1 MNLNKLLATLLFLS
15 LFGACTSSND
25 GGFAGCTTE
34 DAGIIAELNVAGLTQ
49 KGPFVKGS
57 AVTVQGID
65 CKTLK
70 FTNELFEGSVKNDKG
85 EFVVDSVTLSSTCAV
100 FEVSGYYLNELTGK
114 KSTEKLTL
122 HALTDLKDRKNVNIN
137 VLTELEYLRVIHLV
151 TVEKMSFDDAKK
163 QAEKEVLASF
173 NIKGNIAKSED
184 LNILEAGDG
193 NAALLAVSIMALAD
207 AKESQIAERLDEYAA
222 AISQNGS
229 LDGDTK
235 KEIAEWATSA
245 VASGKLDTIRK
256 NIESWGYADSVP
268 AFETYVKAVA
278 NGDSVTL
285 NGKGDSGT
293 KAGMTSSSKDVES
306 TETSSSS
313 GALSSGK
320 EIASSSSS
328 SSSVSLSGVEVSSSS
343 AAKEGDGSEYD
354 ATANTLKDLRDG
366 KTYRTTKIGGQVWMA
381 ENLNYETP
389 NSYCYND
396 SAEYCEK
403 YGRLYTIAA
412 AVDSIGTFSSTG
424 VGCGLG
430 VKCSL
435 EGTVRGACPSG
446 WHLPDADEWKALF
459 ITAGA
464 DVKSENPLR
473 PDMNVHQ
480 TFKVADKLMSK
491 SGWGHVSYIM
501 GDRKNIGTDDFGF
514 SVLPAGYRV
523 GALAMV
529 LDGGTPHYMEPGNT
543 AGFLYVYERPG
554 DSTFYGWTYNYA
566 SIIAFISFN
575 AEDYDVK
582 IDDNNKD
589 NAYSVRCIKDGSFF
603 MPVSSSSAESSS
615 SFAKVV
621 SSSSKDK
628 SSSSVELASPCRTR
642 DSDNCEYGTLTDDRD
657 GQTYKTVK
665 IGKQWWMAENL
676 NYAYTDVPYKY
687 KEDEKVYTSDSTSWC
702 YGDNSSNCAEYGRF
716 YTWAAAMDSAGT
728 WSTNGK
734 GCGYSKTCS
743 PTYPIRGVCPTGWH
757 LPDITE
763 WKTLFA
769 AVGGESTAGQML
781 LKWTTGWSTNG
792 VTVSNAYAFSALL
805 AGIRSYNGE
814 YIFEGEDAYFW
825 SSTEYDRNGVYYVG
839 FAYGVDSAAKSYSV
853 KYDGFPVRCLK
864 DE

>member
-1 MNLNKLLATLLFLS
+1 MNWNKLFAMFLIVS
-15 LFGACTSSND
+15 LFWACSD
-25 GGFAGCTTE
+25 GDKTAGGTTE
-34 DAGIIAELNVAGLTQ
+34 DAGIIADLNVAGVTQ

-70 FTNELFEGSVKNDKG
+70 FTDEKFEGKVKSDKG
-85 EFVVDSVTLSSTCAV
+85 DFEVKDVNLSSTCAV
-100 FEVSGYYLNELTGK
+100 FEVAGAYLNEVTGK
-114 KSTEKLTL
+114 KTKDKLTL

-137 VLTELEYLRVIHLV
+137 VLTELEYERVMNLV
-151 TVEKMSFDDAKK
+151 SKEKMSFAEAKE

-173 NIKGNIAKSED
+173 NIKGDVAGSIDEAED
-184 LNILEAGDG
+184 LNIFERGDG
-193 NAALLAVSIMALAD
+193 NAALLAVSVLMQGDADVTALEKRLEKFSD
-207 AKESQIAERLDEYAA
+207 DFAE
-222 AISQNGS
+222 
-229 LDGDTK
+229 DGEWNDSKAK
-235 KEIAEWATSA
+235 KEIAEWAATA
-245 VASGKLDTIRK
+245 TENGKLDTIRK
-256 NIESWGYADSVP
+256 NVESMNDGDKVA
-268 AFETYVKAVA
+268 AFEKLVE
-278 NGDSVTL
+278 NSGVTL
-285 NGKGDSGT
+285 SEVEGASSSSRHSGRLSSLDGDDPES
-293 KAGMTSSSKDVES
+293 SSSKDGGSEAAM
-306 TETSSSS
+306 TNSSSWN
-313 GALSSGK
+313 GAIGSSDSK
-320 EIASSSSS
+320 S
-328 SSSVSLSGVEVSSSS
+328 SSSV
-343 AAKEGDGSEYD
+343 AKENDDSKYD
-354 ATANTLKDLRDG
+354 AAANTLKDLRDG

-396 SAEYCEK
+396 SAGYCEK

-424 VGCGLG
+424 MGCGLG

-491 SGWGHVSYIM
+491 SGWGHVSNIM
-501 GDRKNIGTDDFGF
+501 GDKKNIGTDDFGF
-514 SVLPAGYRV
+514 SVLPAGYRI
-523 GALAMV
+523 GARAMA
-529 LDGGTPHYMEPGNT
+529 LEGGTPYYMEPGNT

-566 SIIAFISFN
+566 SMIAFISFN
-575 AEDYDVK
+575 AEDYDVE

-589 NAYSVRCIKDGSFF
+589 NAYSVRCVKDGSFF

-628 SSSSVELASPCRTR
+628 SSSSVELVSPCRTR

-687 KEDEKVYTSDSTSWC
+687 EEDEKVYTSDSTSWC

-825 SSTEYDRNGVYYVG
+825 SSTEYDRNGVYYMAS
-839 FAYGVDSAAKSYSV
+839 AYGVDSVNLGYITKH
-853 KYDGFPVRCLK
+853 DGLPVRCIK
-864 DE
+864 D

>member
-1 MNLNKLLATLLFLS
+1 MFGFIKGIFIQATAFAFAS
-15 LFGACTSSND
+15 AFVVACSDSDKTA
-25 GGFAGCTTE
+25 GGTTE
-34 DAGIIAELNVAGLTQ
+34 DAGIIADLNVAGLTQ

-65 CKTLK
+65 CKTME
-70 FTNELFEGSVKNDKG
+70 FSNEKFEGKVKSDKG
-85 EFVVDSVTLSSTCAV
+85 DFEVKDVNLSSTCAV
-100 FEVSGYYLNELTGK
+100 FEVSGNYLNELTGK
-114 KSTEKLTL
+114 KSSEKLTL

-137 VLTELEYLRVIHLV
+137 VLTELEYERVMNLV
-151 TVEKMSFDDAKK
+151 SKEKMSFDEAKV
-163 QAEKEVLASF
+163 QAEKEVLAAF
-173 NIKGNIAKSED
+173 GVNDGVADKVQEFEN
-184 LNILEAGDG
+184 LNIFEKGEG
-193 NAALLAVSIMALAD
+193 NATLLAVSVLMQGDADVTALEKRLEKFSD
-207 AKESQIAERLDEYAA
+207 DFAE
-222 AISQNGS
+222 
-229 LDGDTK
+229 DGEWNDSKAK
-235 KEIAEWATSA
+235 KEIAEWAATA
-245 VASGKLDTIRK
+245 TENGKLDTIRK
-256 NIESWGYADSVP
+256 NVESMNDGDKVAT
-268 AFETYVKAVA
+268 FEKLVE
-278 NGDSVTL
+278 NSGVTL
-285 NGKGDSGT
+285 SEMSVKPNG
-293 KAGMTSSSKDVES
+293 
-306 TETSSSS
+306 SSSS
-313 GALSSGK
+313 MDSIGSSSLQNDK
-320 EIASSSSS
+320 SSSSS
-328 SSSVSLSGVEVSSSS
+328 SWSGAIGSSDSKSSSS

-396 SAEYCEK
+396 STEYCEK

-514 SVLPAGYRV
+514 SVLPAGYRI
-523 GALAMV
+523 GARAMA
-529 LDGGTPHYMEPGNT
+529 LEGGTPYYMEPGNT

-575 AEDYDVK
+575 AEDYDVE

-763 WKTLFA
+763 WNALFA

-839 FAYGVDSAAKSYSV
+839 FAYGVDSAARSYSI

>member
-1 MNLNKLLATLLFLS
+1 MNLNKLYVLLFS
-15 LFGACTSSND
+15 LISSFFVACSDSDKTA
-25 GGFAGCTTE
+25 GGTTE
-34 DAGIIAELNVAGLTQ
+34 DAGIIADLNVAGLTQ

-65 CKTLK
+65 CKTME
-70 FTNELFEGSVKNDKG
+70 FTDEKFEGEVKSDKG
-85 EFVVDSVTLSSTCAV
+85 DFEVKDVNLSSTCAV
-100 FEVSGYYLNELTGK
+100 FEVSGNYLNELTGK
-114 KSTEKLTL
+114 KSSEKLTL

-137 VLTELEYLRVIHLV
+137 MLTELEYKRVMNLV
-151 TVEKMSFDDAKK
+151 TEEKMSFAEAKE

-173 NIKGNIAKSED
+173 NIKGDVAGNFAEAED
-184 LNILEAGDG
+184 LNIFEKGEG
-193 NAALLAVSIMALAD
+193 NAALLAVSVMVQANAS
-207 AKESQIAERLDEYAA
+207 ESKLAERLDDFSA
-222 AISQNGS
+222 AIAKNGS
-229 LDGDTK
+229 LEDGAKT
-235 KEIAEWATSA
+235 EIANWAAAATEN
-245 VASGKLDTIRK
+245 GKLDTIRK
-256 NIESWGYADSVP
+256 NIESWNVGDTVA
-268 AFETYVKAVA
+268 AFETFITAVIPD
-278 NGDSVTL
+278 GGSVIL
-285 NGKGDSGT
+285 SGVEGSSSSKT
-293 KAGMTSSSKDVES
+293 GFGSEAAMTSSSS
-306 TETSSSS
+306 T
-313 GALSSGK
+313 K
-320 EIASSSSS
+320 NVS
-328 SSSVSLSGVEVSSSS
+328 SSSVTLSNVEVSSSS

-424 VGCGLG
+424 KGCGLG

-529 LDGGTPHYMEPGNT
+529 LDGGSPHYMEPGNT

-575 AEDYDVK
+575 AEDYDVE

-589 NAYSVRCIKDGSFF
+589 NAYSVRCVKDGSFF
-603 MPVSSSSAESSS
+603 MPVSSSSVESSS
-615 SFAKVV
+615 SAETTPTVCKT
-621 SSSSKDK
+621 D
-628 SSSSVELASPCRTR
+628 TM
-642 DSDNCEYGTLTDDRD
+642 DTCEYGKIVDERD

-665 IGKQWWMAENL
+665 IGEQWWMAENL
-676 NYAYTDVPYKY
+676 NYEMDSSFCYK
-687 KEDEKVYTSDSTSWC
+687 DSAIYC
-702 YGDNSSNCAEYGRF
+702 DKYGRL
-716 YTWAAAMDSAGT
+716 YSWSAAMKA
-728 WSTNGK
+728 
-734 GCGYSKTCS
+734 
-743 PTYPIRGVCPTGWH
+743 CPSDWH
-757 LPDITE
+757 LPSVDEIH
-763 WKTLFA
+763 TLIDPI
-769 AVGGESTAGQML
+769 GGSWDAGDE
-781 LKWTTGWSTNG
+781 LKSTTGWDDGLNG
-792 VTVSNAYAFSALL
+792 KDSYGFNALPVGYKDQLGMYSD
-805 AGIRSYNGE
+805 
-814 YIFEGEDAYFW
+814 EGHITYFW
-825 SSTEYDRNGVYYVG
+825 TSSDMDGRYAYNMHSSTGGEAFIVNARKIEGN
-839 FAYGVDSAAKSYSV
+839 S
-853 KYDGFPVRCLK
+853 VRCLK
-864 DE
+864 D

>member
-1 MNLNKLLATLLFLS
+1 MFGFIKGIFIQATAFAFAS
-15 LFGACTSSND
+15 AFVVACSDSDKTA
-25 GGFAGCTTE
+25 GGTTE
-34 DAGIIAELNVAGLTQ
+34 DAGIIADLNVAGLTQ

-65 CKTLK
+65 CKTME
-70 FTNELFEGSVKNDKG
+70 FTDEKFEGKVKSDKG
-85 EFVVDSVTLSSTCAV
+85 DFEVKDVNLSSTCAV
-100 FEVSGYYLNELTGK
+100 FEVSGNYLNELTGK
-114 KSTEKLTL
+114 KSSEKLTL

-137 VLTELEYLRVIHLV
+137 VLTELEYERVMNLV
-151 TVEKMSFDDAKK
+151 SKEKMSFDEAKV
-163 QAEKEVLASF
+163 QAEKEVLAAF
-173 NIKGNIAKSED
+173 GVNDGVADKVQEFEN
-184 LNILEAGDG
+184 LNIFEKGEG
-193 NAALLAVSIMALAD
+193 NATLLAVSVLMQGDADVTALEKRLEKFGD
-207 AKESQIAERLDEYAA
+207 DFAE
-222 AISQNGS
+222 
-229 LDGDTK
+229 DGEWNDSKAK
-235 KEIAEWATSA
+235 KEIAEWAATA
-245 VASGKLDTIRK
+245 TENGKLDTIRK
-256 NIESWGYADSVP
+256 NVESMNDGDKVAT
-268 AFETYVKAVA
+268 FEKLVE
-278 NGDSVTL
+278 NSGVTL
-285 NGKGDSGT
+285 SEMSVKPNG
-293 KAGMTSSSKDVES
+293 
-306 TETSSSS
+306 SSSS
-313 GALSSGK
+313 MDSIGSSSLQNDK
-320 EIASSSSS
+320 SSSSS
-328 SSSVSLSGVEVSSSS
+328 SWSGAIGSSDSKSSSS

-424 VGCGLG
+424 KGCGLG

-514 SVLPAGYRV
+514 SALPAGYRV
-523 GALAMV
+523 GARAMV
-529 LDGGTPHYMEPGNT
+529 LEGGAPYYMEPGNT

-575 AEDYDVK
+575 AEDYDVE

-589 NAYSVRCIKDGSFF
+589 NAYSVRCVKDGGLV
-603 MPVSSSSAESSS
+603 MPNSSSSAESSS

-839 FAYGVDSAAKSYSV
+839 FAYGVDSAAMPYSI

-864 DE
+864 D

>member
-1 MNLNKLLATLLFLS
+1 MFGFIKGIFIQATAFAFAS
-15 LFGACTSSND
+15 AFVVACSDSDKTA
-25 GGFAGCTTE
+25 GGTTE
-34 DAGIIAELNVAGLTQ
+34 DAGIIADLNVAGLTQ

-65 CKTLK
+65 CKTME
-70 FTNELFEGSVKNDKG
+70 FTDEKFEGEVKSDKG
-85 EFVVDSVTLSSTCAV
+85 DFEVKDVNLSSTCAV
-100 FEVSGYYLNELTGK
+100 FEVTGAYLNEVTGK
-114 KSTEKLTL
+114 KTKDKLTL

-137 VLTELEYLRVIHLV
+137 VLTELEYERVMNLV
-151 TVEKMSFDDAKK
+151 AQKKMPFAEAKE

-173 NIKGNIAKSED
+173 NIKGDVAGNFAEAED
-184 LNILEAGDG
+184 LNIFEKGEG
-193 NAALLAVSIMALAD
+193 NAALLAVSVMVQASAS
-207 AKESQIAERLDEYAA
+207 ESKLAERLDDFSA
-222 AISQNGS
+222 AIAKNGS
-229 LDGDTK
+229 LEDGAKT
-235 KEIAEWATSA
+235 EIANWAAAATEN
-245 VASGKLDTIRK
+245 GKLDTIRK
-256 NIESWGYADSVP
+256 NIESWNVGDTVAAFETFIMAVIPDSVP
-268 AFETYVKAVA
+268 GSA
-278 NGDSVTL
+278 SS
-285 NGKGDSGT
+285 GKDGGSE
-293 KAGMTSSSKDVES
+293 AAMTSSSS
-306 TETSSSS
+306 T
-313 GALSSGK
+313 K
-320 EIASSSSS
+320 NVS
-328 SSSVSLSGVEVSSSS
+328 SSSVTPSNVEVSSSS
-343 AAKEGDGSEYD
+343 AAKDGDGSEYD

-514 SVLPAGYRV
+514 SVLPAGYRI
-523 GALAMV
+523 GARAMA
-529 LDGGTPHYMEPGNT
+529 LEGGTPYYMEPGNT

-566 SIIAFISFN
+566 SIIAFIGFN
-575 AEDYDVK
+575 AEDYDVE
-582 IDDNNKD
+582 IGDNNKD

-839 FAYGVDSAAKSYSV
+839 FAYGVDSAAMPYSI

>member
-1 MNLNKLLATLLFLS
+1 MFGFIKGIFIQATAFAFAS
-15 LFGACTSSND
+15 AFVVACSDSDKTA
-25 GGFAGCTTE
+25 GGTTE
-34 DAGIIAELNVAGLTQ
+34 DAGVIADLNVAGVTQ
-49 KGPFVKGS
+49 KGPFAKGS
-57 AVTVQGID
+57 AVSVQGID
-65 CKTLK
+65 CKTME
-70 FTNELFEGSVKNDKG
+70 FTDEKFEGEVKSDKG
-85 EFVVDSVTLSSTCAV
+85 DFEVKDVNLSSTCAV
-100 FEVSGYYLNELTGK
+100 FEVSGNYLNELTGK
-114 KSTEKLTL
+114 KSSEKLTL

-137 VLTELEYLRVIHLV
+137 VLTELEYERVMNLV
-151 TVEKMSFDDAKK
+151 AKKKMSFAEAKE

-173 NIKGNIAKSED
+173 NIKGDVAGNFAEAED
-184 LNILEAGDG
+184 LNIFEKGEG
-193 NAALLAVSIMALAD
+193 NAALLAVSVMVQANAS
-207 AKESQIAERLDEYAA
+207 ESKLAERLDDFSA
-222 AISQNGS
+222 AIAKNGS
-229 LDGDTK
+229 LEDGAKT
-235 KEIAEWATSA
+235 EIANWAAAATEN
-245 VASGKLDTIRK
+245 GKLDTIRK
-256 NIESWGYADSVP
+256 NIESWNVGDTVP
-268 AFETYVKAVA
+268 TFETFITAVIPD
-278 NGDSVTL
+278 GGSVIL
-285 NGKGDSGT
+285 SGVEGSSSSKT
-293 KAGMTSSSKDVES
+293 GFGSEAAMTSSSSMKNV
-306 TETSSSS
+306 
-313 GALSSGK
+313 
-320 EIASSSSS
+320 S
-328 SSSVSLSGVEVSSSS
+328 SSSVTPSNVEVSSGS

-501 GDRKNIGTDDFGF
+501 GDKKNIGTDDFGF
-514 SVLPAGYRV
+514 SVLPAAYRV

-529 LDGGTPHYMEPGNT
+529 LDGGAPHYMEPGNT

-566 SIIAFISFN
+566 SMIAFISFN
-575 AEDYDVK
+575 AEDYDVE

-839 FAYGVDSAAKSYSV
+839 FAYGVDSAARSYSI